1 MGIIQAI
8 KAATTKKQ
16 LVRTELLNTNNLL
29 FTPFSG
35 GAYDND
41 IYRGAVDAIARNAGK
56 LKGQHVYY
64 YDGTQKAGRDERLNR
79 LLQIAPNEY
88 MTAFDLFYK
97 LTTHYYLFNNAF
109 AFFNKDNKGN
119 VISIYPITCSN
130 ADFFA
135 DPSDNVYI
143 KFMFTNGNFYTLPYA
158 DIIHLRRCY
167 NSNELLGDNNTAI
180 YPALELAHTENEGII
195 NGIKSGATLRGI
207 LKFTTILAPD
217 KLKAEKEAFVNDY
230 LDLSNNGGI
239 AVTDSK
245 SDYTPINNTP
255 AKIDAEE
262 IKQTKTKIYNY
273 LGITEK
279 IVNSSYTE
287 DEFNAFFESVLEP
300 LALQLSLEFTRKVFN
315 EREQAFGN
323 RIVFDSGRMIY
334 SSNTT
339 KLNLI
344 KELLPFGMLTINQA
358 LEILNLPPVEGGEK
372 RLQSL
377 NYADADIVN
386 EYQTGSNGNV

>member
-109 AFFNKDNKGN
+109 AFLNKDNKGN